1 VRVGPFRFAA
11 CRRQTRVLSL
21 SSGSYRE
28 DATPPAAGGK
38 NPTLPANW
46 LIFPAPKSFLIFKTF
61 EFVLGT
67 AVAQG
72 AATLL
77 NDWRPIKLIRKHVAI
92 ALSVLIT
99 ALSLALPSTVSAQTD
114 AENEKVRAKVQV
126 LSASRDQQV
135 EVKFRDKTK
144 VKGYITAVEPV
155 SFTLRDPKSGTTESI
170 AYSEVDSVSKASGGV
185 STKTWLI
192 LGGVAAGVAT
202 TWLIV
207 KPAVCDGGAQTRGV
221 C

>member
-1 VRVGPFRFAA
+1 M
-11 CRRQTRVLSL
+11 
-21 SSGSYRE
+21 
-28 DATPPAAGGK
+28 
-38 NPTLPANW
+38 
-46 LIFPAPKSFLIFKTF
+46 
-61 EFVLGT
+61 
-67 AVAQG
+67 
-72 AATLL
+72 
-77 NDWRPIKLIRKHVAI
+77 IRKHVAI
-92 ALSVLIT
+92 ALSVIIS
-99 ALSLALPSTVSAQTD
+99 ALSFALPVSAQMD

-126 LSASRDQQV
+126 LFASRDQQV
-135 EVKFRDKTK
+135 EIKFRDKTK

-155 SFTLRDPKSGTTESI
+155 SFTLREKSGATQSI

-207 KPAVCDGGAQTRGV
+207 KPAVCDGGAQTSGV